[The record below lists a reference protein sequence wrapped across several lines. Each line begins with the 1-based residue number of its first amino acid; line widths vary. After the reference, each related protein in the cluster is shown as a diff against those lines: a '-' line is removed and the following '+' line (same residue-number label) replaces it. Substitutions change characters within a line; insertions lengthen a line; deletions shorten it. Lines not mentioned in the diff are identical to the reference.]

1 MRRSNVPT
9 LVVTNVPATLDRPA
23 LELRVS
29 TRRVKSAAASWRAG
43 VLIISLPAHLSARQQ
58 SDMVDA
64 LVARAMKKTRVRHA
78 SDEMLL
84 ARALELA
91 PSYIGNVVP
100 TSVRFVS
107 NQRTRWGSC
116 SFETGEIRITDRLRR
131 APDYVVDTVLIH
143 ELCHLVEP
151 NHSSAFHALLVDMP
165 RRQEAEAFLAGI
177 ELGLS
182 LGGAETGSLA

>member
-1 MRRSNVPT
+1 
-9 LVVTNVPATLDRPA
+9 
-23 LELRVS
+23 
-29 TRRVKSAAASWRAG
+29 
-43 VLIISLPAHLSARQQ
+43 
-58 SDMVDA
+58 MVDA
-64 LVARAMKKTRVRHA
+64 LVKRAMKKTRVRHA

-131 APDYVVDTVLIH
+131 APDYVVDAVLIH

-165 RRQEAEAFLAGI
+165 RREEAEAFLAGI
-177 ELGLS
+177 ELGIS
-182 LGGAETGSLA
+182 LGVAETGSLA

>member
-1 MRRSNVPT
+1 MGRSKVPT
-9 LVVTNVPATLDRPA
+9 LVVTKVPANLDRPA

-64 LVARAMKKTRVRHA
+64 LVKRAMKKTRVRHA

-131 APDYVVDTVLIH
+131 APDYVVDAVLIH

-165 RRQEAEAFLAGI
+165 RREEAEAFLAGI
-177 ELGLS
+177 ELGIS
-182 LGGAETGSLA
+182 LGVAETGSLA